1 MKPIGYAGLLED
13 KDDECLELR
22 KKLEKA
28 EAKLKTTAKD
38 LERIADDEARGE
50 TDEHCNPLVGKLCT
64 LAKELR
70 EAKSND
76 I

>member
-1 MKPIGYAGLLED
+1 MKPIDYAGLLED

-38 LERIADDEARGE
+38 LAILKELPGKLERI
-50 TDEHCNPLVGKLCT
+50 KLIPT
-64 LAKELR
+64 FNSKERNNALSEVIEGLR
-70 EAKSND
+70 NE
-76 I
+76 

>member
-1 MKPIGYAGLLED
+1 MKPIDYAGLLED

-38 LERIADDEARGE
+38 LERIADDLDRM
-50 TDEHCNPLVGKLCT
+50 TDYCT
-64 LAKELR
+64 DRITRSEVRELAKHLR
-70 EAKSND
+70 G
-76 I
+76 